1 MRAGVRHPPHENVTS
16 RAAPRGQGEAMNA
29 HVARWSL
36 LLVLALAVAVPSWPA
51 GVDAQAKYPNRPI
64 QLICPWAAGGGTD
77 RIARMVAVLLEKEL
91 GQPVTVVNRTG
102 GSGAVGHTAGATAAP
117 DGHTITIVTVELAMM
132 HWMGLTP
139 LTYKEFTP
147 AVLLNIDPA
156 GVQVSMTSE
165 WKTLKELL
173 DYVKANPGKAKA
185 SGTGRGGIWD
195 LARAGMLKTA
205 GIPGEAMPWVP
216 STGAATGL
224 QELVAGGVQVVTA
237 SLPEGGP
244 LIEAGKVR
252 PLAIMADK
260 RDPVF
265 PDVPTLKELGINWT
279 MGAWRGIALPKGTS
293 PEIVAVYEKALD
305 KVVKSKEFVDF
316 MKAGPFGILYKPS
329 GEFGKF
335 LAEQDETMGIL

>member
-1 MRAGVRHPPHENVTS
+1 MRRWISTGLVALLAAGVFVSVSPIDG
-16 RAAPRGQGEAMNA
+16 AAA
-29 HVARWSL
+29 WT
-36 LLVLALAVAVPSWPA
+36 
-51 GVDAQAKYPNRPI
+51 PNRPV
-64 QLICPWAAGGGTD
+64 QLICAWAAGGGTD
-77 RIARMVAVLLEKEL
+77 RIARMVGILLEKEI

-117 DGHTITIVTVELAMM
+117 DGHTLTIVTVELDMM

-147 AVLLNIDPA
+147 IALVNIDAA
-156 GVQVSMTSE
+156 GVQVAQE
-165 WKTLKELL
+165 APWKNLKELL

-205 GIPGEAMPWVP
+205 GIPGDAMPWVP

-237 SLPEGGP
+237 SLVEGRS
-244 LIEAGKVR
+244 LIDAKKVR
-252 PLAIMADK
+252 ALANMAEA

-265 PDVPTLKELGINWT
+265 PDVPTLKEQGLNWT
-279 MGAWRGIALPKGTS
+279 MGAWRGFALPKGTS
-293 PEIVAVYEKALD
+293 AEIQGVYEKAMD
-305 KVVKSKEFVDF
+305 KIVKSKEFVDF
-316 MKAGPFGILYKPS
+316 MKGGPFGILYKPAA
-329 GEFGKF
+329 EFGKF
-335 LAEQDETMGIL
+335 LAEQDATFGVLMKEAGITK

>member
-1 MRAGVRHPPHENVTS
+1 MRRVIGTS
-16 RAAPRGQGEAMNA
+16 
-29 HVARWSL
+29 
-36 LLVLALAVAVPSWPA
+36 LVVLLAV
-51 GVDAQAKYPNRPI
+51 GVLVVVSPTEGTAAWSATRPV
-64 QLICPWAAGGGTD
+64 QLVCPWAAGGGTD
-77 RIARMVAVLLEKEL
+77 RIARMVGILLEKEI

-117 DGHTITIVTVELAMM
+117 DGHTITIVTVELDMM

-147 AVLLNIDPA
+147 IALVNIDAA
-156 GVQVSMTSE
+156 GVQVAQDAP
-165 WKTLKELL
+165 WKNLKDLL

-237 SLPEGGP
+237 SLVEGRS
-244 LIEAGKVR
+244 LIDAKKVR
-252 PLAIMADK
+252 ALGNMAEV

-265 PDVPTLKELGINWT
+265 PDVPTLKEQGLNWT
-279 MGAWRGIALPKGTS
+279 MGAWRGFALPKGTS
-293 PEIVAVYEKALD
+293 PEIQDFYVKAMD
-305 KVVKSKEFVDF
+305 KIVKSKEFVDF
-316 MKAGPFGILYKPS
+316 MKGGPFGILYKP
-329 GEFGKF
+329 GQEFAKF
-335 LAEQDETMGIL
+335 LEEQDATFGVLMKEAGIAK

>member
-1 MRAGVRHPPHENVTS
+1 MRHWISTG
-16 RAAPRGQGEAMNA
+16 
-29 HVARWSL
+29 L
-36 LLVLALAVAVPSWPA
+36 IFLLAVGAFIAGTPA
-51 GVDAQAKYPNRPI
+51 DASAQAKVPNRPV

-77 RIARMVAVLLEKEL
+77 RIARMVAILLEKEL

-102 GSGAVGHTAGATAAP
+102 GGGAVGHTAGATATA
-117 DGHTITIVTVELAMM
+117 DGHTLTIVTVELAMM

-139 LTYKEFTP
+139 ITYKEFTP
-147 AVLLNIDPA
+147 IVLINIDAA
-156 GVQVSMTSE
+156 GVQVAANSE

-185 SGTGRGGIWD
+185 SGTAKGGIWD

-205 GIPGEAMPWVP
+205 GIPIDAMPWVP

-224 QELVAGGVQVVTA
+224 QELAAGGVQVVTA
-237 SLPEGGP
+237 SLVEGRS
-244 LIEAGKVR
+244 LIDAMKVR
-252 PLAIMADK
+252 ALANMADA

-279 MGAWRGIALPKGTS
+279 MGAWRGFALPKGTS
-293 PEIVAVYEKALD
+293 PEILAVYEKAMD

-329 GEFGKF
+329 AEFAKF
-335 LAEQDETMGIL
+335 LAEQDATFGVLMKEAGITK

>member
-1 MRAGVRHPPHENVTS
+1 MRRWIAGGVIL
-16 RAAPRGQGEAMNA
+16 AFA
-29 HVARWSL
+29 L
-36 LLVLALAVAVPSWPA
+36 LALIPILPGPA
-51 GVDAQAKYPNRPI
+51 SAAWAPNRPI

-77 RIARMVAVLLEKEL
+77 RIARIVAVLLEKEL
-91 GQPVTVVNRTG
+91 QQPVTVVNRTG
-102 GSGAVGHTAGATAAP
+102 GSGAVGHTAGGTAAP
-117 DGHTITIVTVELAMM
+117 DGHSITIVTVELAMM

-147 AVLLNIDPA
+147 VSLLNIDPA

-185 SGTGRGGIWD
+185 SGTGKGGIWD
-195 LARAGMLKTA
+195 LARAGMLKTS
-205 GIPGEAMPWVP
+205 GMSIDAMPWVP

-237 SLPEGGP
+237 SLVEGRP

-252 PLAIMADK
+252 PLAHMADT
-260 RDPVF
+260 RDPAF
-265 PDVPTLKELGINWT
+265 PNVPTLKELGINWT

-329 GEFGKF
+329 GEFAKF
-335 LAEQDETMGIL
+335 LAEQDETMGVLMKEAGLTK

>member
-1 MRAGVRHPPHENVTS
+1 MR
-16 RAAPRGQGEAMNA
+16 
-29 HVARWSL
+29 RWISTGL
-36 LLVLALAVAVPSWPA
+36 IVLFGVLALAAIWPTTPA
-51 GVDAQAKYPNRPI
+51 TAAWTPNRPI

-102 GSGAVGHTAGATAAP
+102 GSGAVGHTAGATAGP

-147 AVLLNIDPA
+147 VVLLNIDPA

-185 SGTGRGGIWD
+185 SGTGKGGIWD

-205 GIPGEAMPWVP
+205 GMPIDVMPWVP

-237 SLPEGGP
+237 SLVEGRP
-244 LIEAGKVR
+244 LIDAGKVR
-252 PLAIMADK
+252 PLAHMADT
-260 RDPVF
+260 RDPAF
-265 PDVPTLKELGINWT
+265 PNVPTLKELGLNWT

-293 PEIVAVYEKALD
+293 AEIVAVYEKALD

-329 GEFGKF
+329 AEFGNF
-335 LAEQDETMGIL
+335 LAQQDETMGVLMKEAGLTK

>member
-1 MRAGVRHPPHENVTS
+1 MR
-16 RAAPRGQGEAMNA
+16 
-29 HVARWSL
+29 RWMSTGLIL
-36 LLVLALAVAVPSWPA
+36 LFVVFALAVMWPGHA
-51 GVDAQAKYPNRPI
+51 ADAAWAPNRPI
-64 QLICPWAAGGGTD
+64 QLVCPWAAGGGTD

-139 LTYKEFTP
+139 LTYREFTP

-156 GVQVSMTSE
+156 GVQVSATSE

-185 SGTGRGGIWD
+185 SGTGKGGIWD
-195 LARAGMLKTA
+195 LARAGMLKTS
-205 GIPGEAMPWVP
+205 GMSIDAMPWVP
-216 STGAATGL
+216 STGAASGL

-237 SLPEGGP
+237 SLVEGRP
-244 LIEAGKVR
+244 LIDAGKVR
-252 PLAIMADK
+252 PLAHMADA
-260 RDPVF
+260 RDPAF
-265 PDVPTLKELGINWT
+265 PNVPTLKELGINWT

-329 GEFGKF
+329 GEFAKF
-335 LAEQDETMGIL
+335 LAQQDETMGVLMKEAGLTK

>member
-1 MRAGVRHPPHENVTS
+1 MR
-16 RAAPRGQGEAMNA
+16 
-29 HVARWSL
+29 RWISIGL
-36 LLVLALAVAVPSWPA
+36 IVPLGAFALATIWPA
-51 GVDAQAKYPNRPI
+51 SPAVAAWAPSRPV

-102 GSGAVGHTAGATAAP
+102 GSGAVGHTAGATAGP
-117 DGHTITIVTVELAMM
+117 EGHTITIVTVELAMM

-139 LTYKEFTP
+139 ITYKEFTP
-147 AVLLNIDPA
+147 VSLLNIDPA

-165 WKTLKELL
+165 WKSLKELL

-185 SGTGRGGIWD
+185 SGTGKGGIWD

-205 GIPGEAMPWVP
+205 GMSIDAMPWVP

-237 SLPEGGP
+237 SLVEGRP
-244 LIEAGKVR
+244 LIDAGKVR
-252 PLAIMADK
+252 PLAHMADT
-260 RDPVF
+260 RDPAF
-265 PDVPTLKELGINWT
+265 PNVPTLKELGINWT

-293 PEIVAVYEKALD
+293 PEVVAVYEKALD

-329 GEFGKF
+329 GEFAKF
-335 LAEQDETMGIL
+335 LTQQDETMGVLMKEAGLTK

>member
-1 MRAGVRHPPHENVTS
+1 MRRWISIGLIVLFGVF
-16 RAAPRGQGEAMNA
+16 
-29 HVARWSL
+29 
-36 LLVLALAVAVPSWPA
+36 ALAAIWPA
-51 GVDAQAKYPNRPI
+51 SPAEAAWAPNRPVS
-64 QLICPWAAGGGTD
+64 LICPWAAGGGTD

-102 GSGAVGHTAGATAAP
+102 GGGAIGHTAGATAGT

-132 HWMGLTP
+132 HWLGLTP
-139 LTYKEFTP
+139 VTYKEFTP
-147 AVLLNIDPA
+147 VVLLNIDPA
-156 GVQVSMTSE
+156 GVQVSATSE

-185 SGTGRGGIWD
+185 SGTGKAGIWD

-205 GIPGEAMPWVP
+205 GLPIDAMPWVP

-237 SLPEGGP
+237 SLVEGRP
-244 LIEAGKVR
+244 LIDAGKVR
-252 PLAIMADK
+252 PLAHMADA
-260 RDPVF
+260 RDPAF
-265 PDVPTLKELGINWT
+265 PNVPTLKELGLNWT
-279 MGAWRGIALPKGTS
+279 MGAWRGIALPKSTS

-329 GEFGKF
+329 GEFAKF
-335 LAEQDETMGIL
+335 LAQQDETMGVLMKEAGLTK